1 MAPPVSLE
9 LCERII
15 AWRYEL
21 HISISDIMRLSS
33 RCEKTVH
40 NILKSFREN
49 DNLFGHPVIE
59 RRGHKRLL
67 DRDDLN
73 YLESILR
80 AEPGLFL
87 DEVQQNLRIVRD
99 IEVSIT
105 TICRTL
111 NRLAITHKHIAKEAA
126 ERNEH
131 LRATWQVSM
140 AQYDPCQLVF
150 VDEDDRRR
158 HVLLITDRTD
168 GKNELG
174 VRNATVNKV
183 FKTYSAPSPIA
194 GPAGLLQAGP

>member
-67 DRDDLN
+67 NRDDLN

-87 DEVQQNLRIVRD
+87 DEVQEKLHIVRD

-183 FKTYSAPSPIA
+183 FKTYSAHSPIA

>member
-15 AWRYEL
+15 ARRYEL

-49 DNLFGHPVIE
+49 DNLFGHPVVE

-67 DRDDLN
+67 NRDDLN

-87 DEVQQNLRIVRD
+87 DEVQEKLRIVRD
-99 IEVSIT
+99 IEVLIT
-105 TICRTL
+105 TICRTF

-174 VRNATVNKV
+174 VKNATVNKV

>member
-174 VRNATVNKV
+174 VRNVTVNKI

>member
-1 MAPPVSLE
+1 M
-9 LCERII
+9 
-15 AWRYEL
+15 
-21 HISISDIMRLSS
+21 SISDIMRLSS

-67 DRDDLN
+67 NRDDLN

-87 DEVQQNLRIVRD
+87 DEVQEKLHIVRD

>member
-9 LCERII
+9 LRERII

-21 HISISDIMRLSS
+21 HMSISDIMRLSS

-59 RRGHKRLL
+59 RRGRKRLL

-87 DEVQQNLRIVRD
+87 DEVQEKLRIVRD
-99 IEVSIT
+99 VEVSIT
-105 TICRTL
+105 TISRTL

-131 LRATWQVSM
+131 QQDGIAHNEATCHRKYHS
-140 AQYDPCQLVF
+140 
-150 VDEDDRRR
+150 
-158 HVLLITDRTD
+158 RTWHMRYWNHF
-168 GKNELG
+168 GE
-174 VRNATVNKV
+174 
-183 FKTYSAPSPIA
+183 PSPHRQVQRQEHSLCRYA
-194 GPAGLLQAGP
+194 GPRWHA